1 MDISCRRIGRR
12 LEIAPRARA
21 GSSLTVLALGP
32 GGLGLFSSVLHA
44 ASCASSALLVIQQHL
59 SKTYQLQRW
68 RQSLR
73 R

>member
-21 GSSLTVLALGP
+21 GSSLAVLALGP

-44 ASCASSALLVIQQHL
+44 ASCASSALLVIQANAR
-59 SKTYQLQRW
+59 SAGARAAAFV
-68 RQSLR
+68 
-73 R
+73 